1 MKEVVSKIKR
11 ATTGLANSNKQ
22 IIIIGGNEVSLQL
35 AESLIKAGQ
44 DIVVIEENDN
54 YLKQIQERVDVLA
67 LKGKG
72 TDISLLK
79 EVVTDKT
86 NLLIAITDNDY
97 ENLLTG
103 IYGKNLG
110 IANIVVQVKEIRN
123 LDYKIQHENFKLDLV
138 LNPFAKVIKRIKGL
152 IRPGME
158 LEIDKFMDKRVQIS
172 KFNISHQSS
181 FAYNNLNNLK
191 LPENSLILAVL
202 RKGRVIIPKGR
213 DKIYPG
219 DTVFI
224 ICQKGFRGKLT
235 QLVNYHSTDKEK
247 IVLVGGGEI
256 NYQLAEHFSKNSVVT
271 IIEEDRKRCEELAEN
286 LVETLVLE
294 GRGTDIDLLK
304 EEGVA
309 KSDAFIAATE
319 SDEANMLMANLAKKL
334 GVKNSIAVVK
344 DINYTYLIDFS
355 DIDYIISPSA
365 SVVDTVLDYFYQ
377 GQVGNNTIFEGQV
390 NVSEVTVKKST
401 KLVNLEL
408 PSDLIV
414 ALIKR
419 NKSVIIPKG
428 ESRLERGDKLVVLSL
443 AAKGDIKEYFK

>member
-1 MKEVVSKIKR
+1 MKEVVSKIKK

-22 IIIIGGNEVSLQL
+22 IIIIGGNEVSVQL
-35 AESLIKAGQ
+35 AEPLIKTGQ
-44 DIVVIEENDN
+44 NIVVIEEDDY

-67 LKGKG
+67 LKGRG

-79 EVVTDKT
+79 EVATDKT
-86 NLLIAITDNDY
+86 NLLIAITNNDY

-103 IYGKNLG
+103 IYGKSLG
-110 IANIVVQVKEIRN
+110 IPNVVVQVKEIRN
-123 LDYKIQHENFKLDLV
+123 LDYKIQHQDFKLDLV
-138 LNPFAKVIKRIKGL
+138 VNPFAKVIKRIKGV

-158 LEIDKFMDKRVQIS
+158 LEIDNFMDKRVQIS

-181 FAYNNLNNLK
+181 FAYNNLDNLK
-191 LPENSLILAVL
+191 LPEDSLILAIL

-256 NYQLAEHFSKNSVVT
+256 NYQLAEYFSKNSVVT
-271 IIEEDRKRCEELAEN
+271 IIEEDRRRCEELAEN
-286 LVETLVLE
+286 LVDILVLE
-294 GRGTDIDLLK
+294 GKGTDIDLLK

-309 KSDAFIAATE
+309 KSDAFIAAGE

-344 DINYTYLIDFS
+344 DINYTYLTDLS
-355 DIDYIISPSA
+355 DIDHIISPSA
-365 SVVDTVLDYFYQ
+365 SVVDTILDYFYQ

-390 NVSEVTVKKST
+390 NVSEVRVKKSS
-401 KLVNLEL
+401 KLANLEL

-419 NKSVIIPKG
+419 DKNVIIPKG
-428 ESRLERGDKLVVLSL
+428 ESRLQRGDRLVVLSL
-443 AAKGDIKEYFK
+443 AVKGDITGYFN

>member
-1 MKEVVSKIKR
+1 MKEVVTKLKR

-22 IIIIGGNEVSLQL
+22 IIIIGGNEVSVQL
-35 AESLIKAGQ
+35 AEPLIKTGG
-44 DIVVIEENDN
+44 DIVVIEEDDH

-79 EVVTDKT
+79 EVITDKT

-97 ENLLTG
+97 ENLLAG
-103 IYGKNLG
+103 IYAKSLG
-110 IANIVVQVKEIRN
+110 IAKVVVQVKELRN
-123 LDYKIQHENFKLDLV
+123 LDYKIQHQDFKLDLV
-138 LNPFAKVIKRIKGL
+138 VNPFAKVIKRIKGL

-158 LEIDKFMDKRVQIS
+158 LEIDNFMDKRVQIS

-181 FAYNNLNNLK
+181 FAYNNLENLK
-191 LPENSLILAVL
+191 LPEDSLILAIL

-224 ICQKGFRGKLT
+224 ICQKGFKGKLA
-235 QLVNYHSTDKEK
+235 QLVSYHSNDKEK

-271 IIEEDRKRCEELAEN
+271 IVEEDRRRCEELAEN
-286 LVETLVLE
+286 LVDTLILE

-309 KSDAFIAATE
+309 KSDAFIAAGE

-344 DINYTYLIDFS
+344 DINYTYLTDLS
-355 DIDYIISPSA
+355 DIDHIISPSA
-365 SVVDTVLDYFYQ
+365 SVVDTILDYFYQ

-390 NVSEVTVKKST
+390 NISEITVKKST
-401 KLVNLEL
+401 KLANLEL

-419 NKSVIIPKG
+419 DKSAIIPRG

>member
-1 MKEVVSKIKR
+1 MKEVVSKIKKV
-11 ATTGLANSNKQ
+11 TTGLANSNKQ
-22 IIIIGGNEVSLQL
+22 IIIIGGNEVSVQL
-35 AESLIKAGQ
+35 AEPLIKTGQ
-44 DIVVIEENDN
+44 NIVVIEEDDH

-67 LKGKG
+67 LKGRG

-79 EVVTDKT
+79 EVATDKT
-86 NLLIAITDNDY
+86 NLLIAITNNDY

-103 IYGKNLG
+103 IYGKSLG
-110 IANIVVQVKEIRN
+110 IPNVVVQVKEIRN
-123 LDYKIQHENFKLDLV
+123 LDYKIQHQDFKLDLV
-138 LNPFAKVIKRIKGL
+138 VNPFAKVIKRIKGV

-158 LEIDKFMDKRVQIS
+158 LEIDNFMDKRVQIS

-181 FAYNNLNNLK
+181 FAYNNLDNLK
-191 LPENSLILAVL
+191 LPEDSLILAIL

-256 NYQLAEHFSKNSVVT
+256 NYQLAEYFSKNSVVT
-271 IIEEDRKRCEELAEN
+271 IIEEDRRRCEELAEN
-286 LVETLVLE
+286 LVDILVLE
-294 GRGTDIDLLK
+294 GKGTDIDLLK

-309 KSDAFIAATE
+309 KSDAFIAAGE

-344 DINYTYLIDFS
+344 DINYTYLTDLS
-355 DIDYIISPSA
+355 DIDHIISPSA
-365 SVVDTVLDYFYQ
+365 SVVDTILDYFYQ

-390 NVSEVTVKKST
+390 NVSEVRVKKSS
-401 KLVNLEL
+401 KLANLEL

-419 NKSVIIPKG
+419 DKNVIIPKG
-428 ESRLERGDKLVVLSL
+428 ESRLQRGDRLVVLSL
-443 AAKGDIKEYFK
+443 AVKGDITGYFN